1 MDKSV
6 SEIFHHFIG
15 RAVTLEDLQ
24 KLSSQMLV
32 GFQQALEAF
41 QRPPLHE
48 ASAVLPQVMA
58 SAPSERLDTYTDMG
72 CRHVHSDHSV
82 GIKLDSA
89 LKGLQ
94 NHIEQACGIMEEM
107 RGLLKQANA
116 VMQEELNLELES
128 VSLTGTDIIFEDS
141 RPTASPSQQ
150 LTSPRMKARGLH
162 ISDYVTMMAGIVS
175 MLEQDLRMQEQIVDA
190 LGLDLSSEVLQ
201 NYCMMWTLRPF
212 VDETVVDKALTWI
225 RP

>member
-6 SEIFHHFIG
+6 SEIFHQFIG

-48 ASAVLPQVMA
+48 ASAVLAQVMA

-82 GIKLDSA
+82 VIKLDSA

-94 NHIEQACGIMEEM
+94 NHIEQAGGIMEEM
-107 RGLLKQANA
+107 RGLLEQANA

-128 VSLTGTDIIFEDS
+128 
-141 RPTASPSQQ
+141 
-150 LTSPRMKARGLH
+150 LTSPRMKASGLH
-162 ISDYVTMMAGIVS
+162 MSDYVTMMAGIVS

>member
-1 MDKSV
+1 MSNRSWFDVLEKSRQERGEEDDIMDKSV

-48 ASAVLPQVMA
+48 ASAVLAQVMA

-82 GIKLDSA
+82 VIKCECFCSCCL
-89 LKGLQ
+89 
-94 NHIEQACGIMEEM
+94 
-107 RGLLKQANA
+107 
-116 VMQEELNLELES
+116 
-128 VSLTGTDIIFEDS
+128 F
-141 RPTASPSQQ
+141 
-150 LTSPRMKARGLH
+150 
-162 ISDYVTMMAGIVS
+162 
-175 MLEQDLRMQEQIVDA
+175 
-190 LGLDLSSEVLQ
+190 
-201 NYCMMWTLRPF
+201 
-212 VDETVVDKALTWI
+212 
-225 RP
+225 

>member
-48 ASAVLPQVMA
+48 ASAVLAQVMA

-72 CRHVHSDHSV
+72 CRHVHSHHSV
-82 GIKLDSA
+82 VIKLDSA

-94 NHIEQACGIMEEM
+94 NHIEQAGGIMEEM
-107 RGLLKQANA
+107 RSLLEQANA

-128 VSLTGTDIIFEDS
+128 
-141 RPTASPSQQ
+141 

-162 ISDYVTMMAGIVS
+162 MSDYVTMMAGIVS

>member
-48 ASAVLPQVMA
+48 ASAVLAQVMA

-72 CRHVHSDHSV
+72 CHHVHSDHSV
-82 GIKLDSA
+82 VIKLDSA

-94 NHIEQACGIMEEM
+94 NHIEQAGGIMEEM
-107 RGLLKQANA
+107 RGLLEQANA
-116 VMQEELNLELES
+116 VMQEELSLELES
-128 VSLTGTDIIFEDS
+128 VSLTGTAIIFEDS
-141 RPTASPSQQ
+141 QPTASPSQQ

-162 ISDYVTMMAGIVS
+162 MSDYVTMMAGIVS
-175 MLEQDLRMQEQIVDA
+175 MLEQDLRMQKFFKTTA
-190 LGLDLSSEVLQ
+190 
-201 NYCMMWTLRPF
+201 
-212 VDETVVDKALTWI
+212 
-225 RP
+225 